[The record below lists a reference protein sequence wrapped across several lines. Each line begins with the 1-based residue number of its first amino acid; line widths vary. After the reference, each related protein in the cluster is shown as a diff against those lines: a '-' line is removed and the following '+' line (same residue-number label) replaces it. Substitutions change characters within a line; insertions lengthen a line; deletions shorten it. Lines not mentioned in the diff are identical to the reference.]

1 MRLSF
6 SVLFFLIT
14 LNSALAVEI
23 RAFSDT
29 QKQETYER
37 VIKEVRCLVCQNQSL
52 ADSDAELAEDL
63 RTEVFRLVER
73 GESESSALEF
83 LTSRY
88 GDFVLY
94 RPPLK
99 PATYFLWFGPILFVL
114 AGYFFMIS
122 QRRAKG
128 GQGLDAPMTERERM
142 ILDQVESELNATGT
156 SKHSSSKHLPS
167 NPHD

>member
-1 MRLSF
+1 MR
-6 SVLFFLIT
+6 FF
-14 LNSALAVEI
+14 SALFLLIALNDAMGVEV
-23 RAFSDT
+23 RTFSDA
-29 QKQETYER
+29 KKHETYER
-37 VIKEVRCLVCQNQSL
+37 VIREVRCLVCQNQSL

-114 AGYFFMIS
+114 AGYFFIAG

-128 GQGLDAPMTERERM
+128 NGGLDTPMTDRERRM
-142 ILDQVESELNATGT
+142 LEHIESELLSSEASKNNSKNTASNA
-156 SKHSSSKHLPS
+156 
-167 NPHD
+167 HD